1 MISSDT
7 GVVTQLHWGSLQGE
21 FANSKP
27 FFASGLCL
35 RCYFWNLLLYPLSV
49 LSLHVDLLMMCDNG
63 EIMVD
68 EDHGSKWVLKA
79 LCGTDSDGK
88 KGFWTFL

>member
-7 GVVTQLHWGSLQGE
+7 GVTTQLHSGVWKFQ
-21 FANSKP
+21 AI
-27 FFASGLCL
+27 FASGLCL

-49 LSLHVDLLMMCDNG
+49 PSLHFDLLMKCDNG
-63 EIMVD
+63 EIMVQE
-68 EDHGSKWVLKA
+68 EDRGSEWVLKA
-79 LCGTDSDGK
+79 LYGTDSDGR